1 MKLNGMLLKS
11 SVIAALIAAPVAPV
25 MAQTMQDD
33 PAATEAPAQAAPDT
47 MPETPSTGFSED
59 ELTSFVDAAMEVQA
73 VQQDYMA
80 QIEAAPEDAE
90 RQALVQEAQQEMA
103 NAVEETEGM
112 DVQTYNEIGQ
122 AAQTNPELNERILA
136 MLQTR
141 QQGGAETMTE

>member
-11 SVIAALIAAPVAPV
+11 TVIAALVAAPVAPV
-25 MAQTMQDD
+25 MAQTAQDD
-33 PAATEAPAQAAPDT
+33 PAATEAPAQAAPET

-112 DVQTYNEIGQ
+112 NVQTYNEIGQ

>member
-11 SVIAALIAAPVAPV
+11 TVIAALVAAPVAPV

-33 PAATEAPAQAAPDT
+33 PAAEAPAQAAPET
-47 MPETPSTGFSED
+47 MPETPSAGFSED
-59 ELTSFVDAAMEVQA
+59 ELTSFVNAAMEVQA

-90 RQALVQEAQQEMA
+90 RQALVQEAQEEMA
-103 NAVEETEGM
+103 SAVEETEGM

-141 QQGGAETMTE
+141 KQGGAETMME

>member
-1 MKLNGMLLKS
+1 MKLNGKLLKS
-11 SVIAALIAAPVAPV
+11 TVIAALIAAPVAPV
-25 MAQTMQDD
+25 MAQTAQDD
-33 PAATEAPAQAAPDT
+33 PAAAEAPVQAAPET
-47 MPETPSTGFSED
+47 LPETPSAGFSE
-59 ELTSFVDAAMEVQA
+59 ETLTSFVDAAMQVQA

-90 RQALVQEAQQEMA
+90 KQALVQEAQTEMA
-103 NAVEETEGM
+103 SAVEETEGM

-141 QQGGAETMTE
+141 QQGSAETMTE

>member
-11 SVIAALIAAPVAPV
+11 TVIAALVAAPVAPV

>member
-11 SVIAALIAAPVAPV
+11 TVIAALVAAPVAPV

-136 MLQTR
+136 MLETR
-141 QQGGAETMTE
+141 QGSRTE

>member
-11 SVIAALIAAPVAPV
+11 SVIAALVAAPVAPV

>member
-11 SVIAALIAAPVAPV
+11 TVIAALVAAPVAPV

-103 NAVEETEGM
+103 NVVEETEGM

>member
-11 SVIAALIAAPVAPV
+11 TVIAALVAAPVAPV

-112 DVQTYNEIGQ
+112 NVQTYNEIGQ

>member
-11 SVIAALIAAPVAPV
+11 TVIAALVAAPVAPV

-141 QQGGAETMTE
+141 QGTRAE

>member
-11 SVIAALIAAPVAPV
+11 TVIAALVAAPVAPV

-33 PAATEAPAQAAPDT
+33 PAADAPAQAAPET
-47 MPETPSTGFSED
+47 MPETPSAGFSED
-59 ELTSFVDAAMEVQA
+59 ELTSFVNAAMEVQA

-90 RQALVQEAQQEMA
+90 RQALVQEAQEEMA
-103 NAVEETEGM
+103 SAVEETEGM

>member
-11 SVIAALIAAPVAPV
+11 TVIAALVAAPVAPV
-25 MAQTMQDD
+25 RAQTMQDD
-33 PAATEAPAQAAPDT
+33 PAATEAPAQAAPET
-47 MPETPSTGFSED
+47 RPETPSTGFSED

>member
-11 SVIAALIAAPVAPV
+11 TVIAALVAAPVAPV

-33 PAATEAPAQAAPDT
+33 PAATEAPAQAAPET

-122 AAQTNPELNERILA
+122 AAQSNPELNERILA